1 MSGVTLWYAQRR
13 AAAYNNMTA
22 AGEDWATN
30 AEDVDRGASG
40 LSCFR
45 SRLMVVENVPIMRLL
60 FFDHRIRKR
69 RSRFV
74 CRQQTIVWWEETMV
88 CR

>member
-1 MSGVTLWYAQRR
+1 MSGVTLWYAKRR
-13 AAAYNNMTA
+13 AAAYNNTTA

-30 AEDVDRGASG
+30 AEGVDRGASG
-40 LSCFR
+40 FSCFR
-45 SRLMVVENVPIMRLL
+45 SRLMVAENVPIMRLL
-60 FFDHRIRKR
+60 FFDHRIRIR
-69 RSRFV
+69 CSRFV